1 MLAQQ
6 GMRAYPA
13 QRRLAPPAL
22 AQAPDE
28 ARFLALAAKIF
39 AALIILRAVL
49 TDPLLNGFINYSG
62 EGGSLIEKIHPATYG
77 MLILLFV
84 TLTRV
89 RIVLNRVE
97 ARLILPLFLFIGL
110 IFGLV
115 ILLQIMGRS
124 VSVGYLIETYI
135 AGCLIAFF
143 MFAFQPEQRRMI
155 GNAILIYIVVN
166 AMLAILEKVAGQRL
180 LPYPYAEISF
190 RPTALTSHPLV
201 IGLINSGA
209 VVFILATRWRAAIK
223 GAALLIVIMGTFA
236 AGARTG
242 AILSTLAV
250 IAALTLTE
258 MPGRSASERA
268 TWRAILFGSILIA
281 GPILLVIADQA
292 GFLERFYGG
301 YIDEN
306 AHARIDVYQVFDWV
320 SWGDILIGRDIIE
333 IKKMVMDR
341 LNILVESSVVVFVFQ
356 FGLFGA
362 LAFAGMLLWSL
373 LRLAARADPRAY
385 IAVLAFLMVA
395 MSNDSL
401 SGKHWYITMM
411 FLLLI
416 AFRDDRP
423 DVFGRLVRRHWG
435 TA

>member
-1 MLAQQ
+1 MLAPVY
-6 GMRAYPA
+6 RAAPA
-13 QRRLAPPAL
+13 VRGPAPQVLAH
-22 AQAPDE
+22 APDE
-28 ARFLALAAKIF
+28 ARFLALAARIF
-39 AALIILRAVL
+39 AGLIILRAVL
-49 TDPLLNGFINYSG
+49 TDPLLNGIINYSG
-62 EGGSLIEKIHPATYG
+62 DGGSLIEKIHPATYG
-77 MLILLFV
+77 LIILLFV

-89 RIVLNRVE
+89 RIVLNKVE
-97 ARLILPLFLFIGL
+97 MRLILPLFLFIGL

-115 ILLQIMGRS
+115 ILMQVMGRS

-143 MFAFQPEQRRMI
+143 MFAFRPEQRRMI
-155 GNAILIYIVVN
+155 GTAILFYIVIN
-166 AMLAILEKVAGQRL
+166 ALLAILEKVAGQRL

-201 IGLINSGA
+201 IGLINAGA
-209 VVFILATRWRAAIK
+209 VVFILATRWRAWSK
-223 GAALLIVIMGTFA
+223 GLALVIVVMGTFA

-242 AILSTLAV
+242 AILSALAV
-250 IAALTLTE
+250 IAGLALTE
-258 MPGRSASERA
+258 MPGRSAAERA
-268 TWRAILFGSILIA
+268 RWRAILFGSILAA

-320 SWGDILIGRDIIE
+320 SWGDIVLGRDILE
-333 IKKMVMDR
+333 IKKMVFDR

-373 LRLAARADPRAY
+373 LRLAAGADPRAY
-385 IAVLAFLMVA
+385 IGVFSFLMAA

-423 DVFGRLVRRHWG
+423 DVFGRFLRRPWG
-435 TA
+435 AA